1 LCYISKSIVHLN
13 VFLFL
18 ATEKKRNMGELVIKE
33 VLTKKDLS
41 DFIYLPEKVHKDEP
55 TWLPPI
61 YMDEWELYDKK
72 KNKSFLYADAILLL
86 AYRDGK
92 PVGRIMGIINN
103 RYNSIHNEKDG
114 RFCFMECYNDQEV
127 FHTLLS
133 KVEEWAEKNGMVSM
147 IGPLG
152 FSDKDP
158 QGFQTEGF
166 EYPQF
171 MTSANNS
178 AYMPQLMESEGYEKK
193 VDLVNYLGKL
203 PEIFPPIYEKV
214 LTRFSNT
221 SEYKIIEFKS
231 KKEIKP
237 YIIDVLELM
246 NETFAEIYGFVPLND
261 KEKTDFAARYL
272 PILDPKFVKVL
283 EVNGKLI
290 GFAIGLPDFS
300 TGIRKAKGRMLPFGI
315 IKILWESRKSKKL
328 LMMLGGVK
336 KEFRGK
342 GLEVLMG
349 VKILQSGIK
358 HKMTMID
365 SHLVLEDNTKMRAE
379 YERIGCHVV
388 KKFRIYRKELH
399 PKI

>member
-1 LCYISKSIVHLN
+1 
-13 VFLFL
+13 
-18 ATEKKRNMGELVIKE
+18 MGELVIKE
-33 VLTKKDLS
+33 VLTKKDLK
-41 DFIYLPEKVHKDEP
+41 DFIFLPEKVHKDEP
-55 TWLPPI
+55 NWLPPI

-72 KNKSFLYADAILLL
+72 KNKSYLYADALLLL
-86 AYRDGK
+86 AYRDEK

-103 RYNSIHNEKDG
+103 RYNTIHNEKNG
-114 RFCFMECYNDQEV
+114 RFCFMECYNDKEV

-133 KVEEWAEKNGMVSM
+133 KVEEWAEKNGMINM

-178 AYMPQLMESEGYEKK
+178 QYMPELMAAEGYEKK

-203 PEIFPPIYEKV
+203 PEKFPLIYDKV
-214 LTRFSNT
+214 LTRFGNSP
-221 SEYKIIEFKS
+221 EYKIVEFKS
-231 KKEIKP
+231 KKELKP

-272 PILDPKFVKVL
+272 PILDPKFVKIL
-283 EVNGKLI
+283 ESKGKLI

-300 TGIRKAKGRMLPFGI
+300 NGIRKAKGKLFPFGI
-315 IKILWESRKSKKL
+315 IKILLDSRKSKKL

-336 KEFRGK
+336 KDFRGK

-358 HKMTMID
+358 HKMNMID
-365 SHLVLEDNTKMRAE
+365 SHLVLEDNIKMRAE

-388 KKFRIYRKELH
+388 KKFRIYQKELH

>member
-1 LCYISKSIVHLN
+1 
-13 VFLFL
+13 
-18 ATEKKRNMGELVIKE
+18 MGELVIKE
-33 VLTKKDLS
+33 VLTKKDLR
-41 DFIYLPEKVHKDEP
+41 DFIFLPEKVHKDEP
-55 TWLPPI
+55 SWLPPI

-72 KNKSFLYADAILLL
+72 KNKSYQYADALLLL
-86 AYRDGK
+86 AYRDNK

-103 RYNSIHNEKDG
+103 RYNTIHNEKNG
-114 RFCFMECYNDQEV
+114 RFCFMECYNDKEV
-127 FHTLLS
+127 FHTLLT
-133 KVEEWAEKNGMVSM
+133 KVEEWAENNGMISI

-178 AYMPQLMESEGYEKK
+178 QYMPELMAPEGYEKK

-203 PEIFPPIYEKV
+203 PEKFPLIYDKV
-214 LTRFSNT
+214 LTRFGNSI
-221 SEYKIIEFKS
+221 EYKIVEFRS
-231 KKEIKP
+231 KKELKP

-261 KEKTDFAARYL
+261 REKTDFAARYL
-272 PILDPKFVKVL
+272 PILDPKFVKIL
-283 EVNGKLI
+283 ESKGKLI

-300 TGIRKAKGRMLPFGI
+300 NGIRKAKGKLLPFGI
-315 IKILWESRKSKKL
+315 IKILLDSRKSKKL

-336 KEFRGK
+336 KDFRGK

-358 HKMTMID
+358 HKMNIID

-379 YERIGCHVV
+379 YERIGCQVV
-388 KKFRIYRKELH
+388 KKFRIYQKELH